1 MNILFLYVN
10 VMGTDPT
17 VEAHVNFR
25 DTKQKQ
31 AVNHKYRQC

>member
-17 VEAHVNFR
+17 VEATGNFR
-25 DTKQKQ
+25 DTKQKRV
-31 AVNHKYRQC
+31 VNHKYR